1 MCESW
6 VQWATER
13 PRGPAGAA
21 IGTLKRVIISN
32 ITSYNSSPLPSIIA
46 GIDGHPVEDVKIS
59 DVFIQQVGGG
69 SSELAG
75 RQPPDEEATYP
86 EPTMF
91 GELPASGF
99 FIRHARNVEMS
110 NVEIQTVS
118 ADARP
123 ACWLQN
129 VEGAD
134 FFFPCASRQGAPT
147 RSIGWP
153 SSVRSVLDRC
163 RMSASMISNHGPSE
177 SP

>member
-1 MCESW
+1 LFLRLGRRM
-6 VQWATER
+6 
-13 PRGPAGAA
+13 RGPAGAA

-46 GIDGHPVEDVKIS
+46 GIDGHPVEDIKIS
-59 DVFIQQVGGG
+59 DVFMQQVGGG

-110 NVEIQTVS
+110 NVEVQTVS

-134 FFFPCASRQGAPT
+134 FFRMRFPAGRAYA
-147 RSIGWP
+147 
-153 SSVRSVLDRC
+153 LDRVAKF
-163 RMSASMISNHGPSE
+163 RSFGSRSMPDVIFDDLE
-177 SP
+177 SRTI